1 MPGLVPG
8 IHVFR
13 PCREQDVDGRDKPG
27 HDETDG
33 ARMQPGFSLSP
44 SGPMAPRAFAIAI
57 LAVYLAGFLSQVL
70 LAEPLTVRFGLWP
83 FVAVQAALLWMWFA
97 LHAMRL
103 RDAGRDSATAAG
115 VALLYGL
122 ATVLLVLVIGVM
134 GASDS
139 HLFVVVALVGQIL
152 DDPEI
157 EGFDF
162 VLLGLMALVAVPILV
177 AIVFSFQTGLG
188 RRAP

>member
-1 MPGLVPG
+1 
-8 IHVFR
+8 
-13 PCREQDVDGRDKPG
+13 
-27 HDETDG
+27 
-33 ARMQPGFSLSP
+33 MQPRFAFSP
-44 SGPMAPRAFAIAI
+44 GGPMAPRAFAIAI
-57 LAVYLAGFLSQVL
+57 VAVYLAGFLSQVL

-122 ATVLLVLVIGVM
+122 AIVLLVLVIVVM

>member
-1 MPGLVPG
+1 MTNVMLLVAGRRRMPHRFAV
-8 IHVFR
+8 
-13 PCREQDVDGRDKPG
+13 
-27 HDETDG
+27 
-33 ARMQPGFSLSP
+33 SP

-57 LAVYLAGFLSQVL
+57 VAVYLAGFLSQVL

-103 RDAGRDSATAAG
+103 RDAGRDSAMAAG

-122 ATVLLVLVIGVM
+122 AIVLLVLVLVIGVM

-139 HLFVVVALVGQIL
+139 HLFVVIALVGQIL

>member
-1 MPGLVPG
+1 
-8 IHVFR
+8 
-13 PCREQDVDGRDKPG
+13 
-27 HDETDG
+27 
-33 ARMQPGFSLSP
+33 MQPRFAFSP

-57 LAVYLAGFLSQVL
+57 VAVYLAGFLSQVL

-97 LHAMRL
+97 L
-103 RDAGRDSATAAG
+103 
-115 VALLYGL
+115 LYGL
-122 ATVLLVLVIGVM
+122 AIVLLVLVIGVM

-162 VLLGLMALVAVPILV
+162 VLLGLMALVAVPIMV

>member
-1 MPGLVPG
+1 MQSRFAFSPG
-8 IHVFR
+8 
-13 PCREQDVDGRDKPG
+13 
-27 HDETDG
+27 
-33 ARMQPGFSLSP
+33 
-44 SGPMAPRAFAIAI
+44 GPIGPRAFAVAI
-57 LAVYLAGFLSQVL
+57 VAVYLAGFLSQVL
-70 LAEPLTVRFGLWP
+70 LAEPVTAGFGLWP
-83 FVAVQAALLWMWFA
+83 FVAVQAALLWVWFA

-103 RDAGRDSATAAG
+103 RDAGRDSAPAAG

-122 ATVLLVLVIGVM
+122 AIVLLVLVIGVM

-139 HLFVVVALVGQIL
+139 HLFVVAALVEQIL

-162 VLLGLMALVAVPILV
+162 VLLGLMALVALPMLV
-177 AIVFSFQTGLG
+177 AIVFSFQTGLS

>member
-1 MPGLVPG
+1 MELKE
-8 IHVFR
+8 R
-13 PCREQDVDGRDKPG
+13 PR
-27 HDETDG
+27 
-33 ARMQPGFSLSP
+33 
-44 SGPMAPRAFAIAI
+44 
-57 LAVYLAGFLSQVL
+57 
-70 LAEPLTVRFGLWP
+70 
-83 FVAVQAALLWMWFA
+83 
-97 LHAMRL
+97 
-103 RDAGRDSATAAG
+103 
-115 VALLYGL
+115 
-122 ATVLLVLVIGVM
+122 IGVM

-139 HLFVVVALVGQIL
+139 HLFVVVALVGRIL

>member
-1 MPGLVPG
+1 
-8 IHVFR
+8 
-13 PCREQDVDGRDKPG
+13 
-27 HDETDG
+27 
-33 ARMQPGFSLSP
+33 
-44 SGPMAPRAFAIAI
+44 MAPRAFAVAI
-57 LAVYLAGFLSQVL
+57 VAVYLAGFLSQVL

-83 FVAVQAALLWMWFA
+83 FVAVQATLLWMWFA

-122 ATVLLVLVIGVM
+122 AIVLLVLVLGVM

-139 HLFVVVALVGQIL
+139 HLFVVVALVEQIL

-177 AIVFSFQTGLG
+177 AVVFSFQTGSS
-188 RRAP
+188 RRAR

>member
-1 MPGLVPG
+1 
-8 IHVFR
+8 
-13 PCREQDVDGRDKPG
+13 
-27 HDETDG
+27 
-33 ARMQPGFSLSP
+33 MQPRFAFSP
-44 SGPMAPRAFAIAI
+44 GGPMAPRAFAIAI
-57 LAVYLAGFLSQVL
+57 VAVYLAGFLSQVL

-83 FVAVQAALLWMWFA
+83 FVTVQAALLWMWFA

-103 RDAGRDSATAAG
+103 HDAGRDSAMAAG

-122 ATVLLVLVIGVM
+122 AIVLLVLVIVVM

-139 HLFVVVALVGQIL
+139 HLFVVIALVGQIL